1 MSTVISNISFQSDD
15 EPDHGKPLNAP
26 TTPTREPVK
35 SILKA
40 PRVTFDKKSQP
51 DSVVSIPNKDSIDDQ
66 DEEEIGFRPKV
77 QNLYLE

>member
-1 MSTVISNISFQSDD
+1 M
-15 EPDHGKPLNAP
+15 NAP
-26 TTPTREPVK
+26 TTPTREPAK

-40 PRVTFDKKSQP
+40 PRVTFDEKSQP

-77 QNLYLE
+77 QQLINKTFAK